1 MSGTL
6 AAGAPFPW
14 AGAMFFPAATPMAP
28 VDLSKFKEIVFWAR
42 GDGGTHQVM
51 VFAARLGNIPATRPF
66 TPGPEW
72 REFVLPL
79 ASFSGI
85 DGSDLRGVLFS
96 AGSKAGPFR
105 FAIDEVR
112 FR

>member
-1 MSGTL
+1 
-6 AAGAPFPW
+6 
-14 AGAMFFPAATPMAP
+14 
-28 VDLSKFKEIVFWAR
+28 
-42 GDGGTHQVM
+42 M
-51 VFAARLGNIPATRPF
+51 VFAARLGNIPATQPF

-96 AGSKAGPFR
+96 AGSKPGAFR
-105 FAIDEVR
+105 FTIDEVR